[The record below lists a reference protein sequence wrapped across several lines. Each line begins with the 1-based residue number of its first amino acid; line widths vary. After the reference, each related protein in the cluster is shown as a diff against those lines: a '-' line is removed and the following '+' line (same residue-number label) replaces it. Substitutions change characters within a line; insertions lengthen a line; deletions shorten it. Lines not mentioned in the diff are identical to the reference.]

1 MQAVSGSTSEADEQ
15 RARMRENWETAAGG
29 WGRQAGS
36 LRDQAMP
43 VSTRML
49 ELAGLQ
55 PGQRVLE
62 LAAGPGDLGFLAAE
76 QIAPGGLL
84 ISSDGAEAMLS
95 VARARAEELGVE
107 NVEFRQLE
115 LEWIDLP
122 TADVDVILCRWGVML
137 CVDPAAA
144 LAECRRVLKPGG
156 RLVVA
161 VWDDPGENP
170 ALTTPAAAVIS
181 LGLSE
186 PPPPGGPGPFALS
199 APGALAELLQAAG
212 FVEPEVEPVGI
223 EREYRSAR
231 DWVAEAVDL
240 SSMFNQVWSGLDG
253 EQRAAVVREIENLAR
268 EFTADDGSLTL
279 PGRSLV
285 ASAEA

>member
-1 MQAVSGSTSEADEQ
+1 
-15 RARMRENWETAAGG
+15 
-29 WGRQAGS
+29 
-36 LRDQAMP
+36 
-43 VSTRML
+43 
-49 ELAGLQ
+49 
-55 PGQRVLE
+55 
-62 LAAGPGDLGFLAAE
+62 
-76 QIAPGGLL
+76 
-84 ISSDGAEAMLS
+84 
-95 VARARAEELGVE
+95 
-107 NVEFRQLE
+107 
-115 LEWIDLP
+115 
-122 TADVDVILCRWGVML
+122 
-137 CVDPAAA
+137 
-144 LAECRRVLKPGG
+144 
-156 RLVVA
+156 
-161 VWDDPGENP
+161 
-170 ALTTPAAAVIS
+170 VIS